1 MNTLFREERILRIL
15 NDLKGCMYHDPYPL
29 TDIRFLEGRFDSPE
43 EAALAMS
50 EAASAIAEVPPLPE
64 QSLPNGGH
72 GNDGCLTANC
82 ESGNLWGGNL
92 WGGNLWGGRNSYAWF
107 SVHAT
112 LPDRYR
118 RESLLLRLS
127 TAKCEEA
134 DAAMLASFVSEPP
147 KRWDLMNPQFMLFV
161 NGSLYQGMDKNHTE
175 AFLAESAYESG
186 SLTLDFQG
194 YTGLTDSFFSFIPE
208 LLIVDEAVKE
218 LYYDMLTV
226 FEAALTMSGESTER
240 YYLLNA
246 LNEAVNCLDM
256 RLAGT
261 DAFHSGVRDAAAL
274 LRSHAYIDDNASS
287 PASDISIT
295 CVGHTHIDMAWLW
308 DIAQTR
314 LKAQRSF
321 STVLTLMER
330 YPDYLFMHSSPQ
342 LYAYIKKDNPELYR
356 KIKARIDDGRWEPE
370 GAMWIE
376 ADCNIPCG
384 EALVRQILYG
394 KAFIRE
400 EFGKDSKVL
409 WMPDVFGYSAAL
421 PQILKKTGITCFVTS
436 KISWN
441 MLNTMPYDTFLWKGI
456 DGGEILTYFLTTPEL
471 GDASGNCGATYNAV
485 LHPQTVYGTWKQYK
499 QKEINHDVLMCYGYG
514 DGGGGPTIDMLE
526 KLSRLKKGV
535 RGFPKVN
542 SGHIQPFFDTLAAS
556 LKDKKYLP
564 KWTGELYL
572 ELHQGTYTSCGEIKW
587 NNRRAEQL
595 LLTAEWM
602 ESIRSLLG
610 GSFRTDILSESWQTL
625 LLNQFH
631 DILPGSCI
639 KEVYDD
645 SRKQFASLFT
655 TLNDR
660 IIGAMKEIA
669 DRIHTKEEGILLM
682 NPSAFSGENIS
693 LIPAPIIQSLGLGMS
708 AGLADTEG
716 RPLLSQPLDDGSML
730 VRSGGVPAFGYTALY
745 RCGRTASM
753 EEPPYPISSRHM
765 ENRYY
770 SLAFDENGEICSL
783 FDKVN
788 SRQILKSGRTG
799 NRLIAFDDRPYKWD
813 SWNIDMYYEERAYPL
828 LELESSAVV
837 ERGPLRYGLRLR
849 RRYNKSVIT
858 QTIYLYCD
866 SPRIDFRTE
875 ADWREDST
883 VLKAEFPTDINS
895 DYASYDIQFG
905 NVRRP
910 THQNT
915 SWDTAKYEV
924 CAHKWA
930 DLSEGGYGV
939 SLLNDCK
946 YGYSIQEST
955 MRITLLKAG
964 MAPDPTLDRGIHHFT
979 YSLLPHSGSCYE
991 GDTIPEAFRL
1001 NHPPLALP
1009 LSAHAGVLP
1018 DRHAFLTCPDKN
1030 IIIETFKR
1038 SEDGEAYILRLYET
1052 CNTTTHTRIRFAL
1065 PFTKAEE
1072 CDLLENPIKEPIAES
1087 ADTLAFTIK
1096 PFEIKTFKLYK

>member
-1 MNTLFREERILRIL
+1 MNTLFQKERILRIL
-15 NDLKGCMYHDPYPL
+15 SDLKGYMYHDAYPL

-43 EAALAMS
+43 EAASALS
-50 EAASAIAEVPPLPE
+50 GAAPFST
-64 QSLPNGGH
+64 Q
-72 GNDGCLTANC
+72 DR
-82 ESGNLWGGNL
+82 WGGNL
-92 WGGNLWGGRNSYAWF
+92 GGGTFPRGRNSYAWF
-107 SVHAT
+107 SVRAV
-112 LPDRYR
+112 PPARYQ
-118 RESLLLRLS
+118 RESLVLRLS
-127 TAKCEEA
+127 TAECEKA
-134 DAAMLASFVSEPP
+134 DTAMLASFVSEPP

-161 NGSLYQGMDKNHTE
+161 NGRLYQGMDKNHTE
-175 AFLAESAYESG
+175 AFLGKSVCESG

-194 YTGLTDSFFSFIPE
+194 YTGLTDSCFSFIPE
-208 LLIVDEAVKE
+208 LLIVDEAIKD
-218 LYYDMLTV
+218 LYYDMLTI

-240 YYLLNA
+240 YHLLHT

-261 DAFHSGVRDAAAL
+261 EAFHNGVRAAGEL
-274 LRSHAYIDDNASS
+274 LRSHAFMDDNAPS
-287 PASDISIT
+287 PASAVSIT

-342 LYAYIKKDNPELYR
+342 LYAYIKKDNPALYE
-356 KIKARIDDGRWEPE
+356 KIKAQIDNGRWEPE

-384 EALVRQILYG
+384 EALIRQILYG

-421 PQILKKTGITCFVTS
+421 PQILRKSGITCFVTS

-471 GDASGNCGATYNAV
+471 GENSGNCGATYNAV
-485 LHPQTVYGTWKQYK
+485 LHPQTVYGTWAQYK

-514 DGGGGPTIDMLE
+514 DGGGGPTVDMLE
-526 KLSRLKKGV
+526 KLSRLQKGV
-535 RGFPKVN
+535 RGFPKVV
-542 SGHIQPFFDTLAAS
+542 SGHIQPFFDKLVKTV
-556 LKDKKYLP
+556 KDKKYLP

-595 LLTAEWM
+595 LLTAEWL

-610 GSFRTDILSESWQTL
+610 GSYHTELLTGNWQTL

-645 SRKQFASLFT
+645 SRNQFATLFD
-655 TLNDR
+655 TLNHLVTEN
-660 IIGAMKEIA
+660 MKEITN
-669 DRIHTKEEGILLM
+669 RIHTKKEGIVLM
-682 NPSAFSGENIS
+682 NPSSFATGNTAVIPSPLPNARSAENTIWED
-693 LIPAPIIQSLGLGMS
+693 AKGN
-708 AGLADTEG
+708 
-716 RPLLSQPLDDGSML
+716 PLLSQPLDNGSIL
-730 VRSGGVPAFGYTALY
+730 VHSGKVPAFGYTALY
-745 RCGRTASM
+745 RSDRAASVK
-753 EEPPYPISSRHM
+753 EKPYPISEKHM

-770 SLAFDENGEICSL
+770 SLDFDANGEICSL
-783 FDKVN
+783 YDRVN
-788 SRQILKSGRTG
+788 KRQILKPGHTG

-828 LELESSAVV
+828 LEPEAAAVI
-837 ERGPLRYGLRLR
+837 ERGPLRYGIRQR
-849 RRYNKSVIT
+849 RRYNKSSIT
-858 QTIYLYCD
+858 QTIYLYYD
-866 SPRIDFRTE
+866 SPRIDFSTE
-875 ADWREDST
+875 VDWQEDST

-895 DYASYDIQFG
+895 DYATYDIQFG

-910 THQNT
+910 THRNT

-930 DLSEGGYGV
+930 DLSEGNYGI

-964 MAPDPTLDRGIHHFT
+964 MAPDPTLDRGNHRFT
-979 YSLLPHSGSCYE
+979 YSLLAHRGSCHD
-991 GDTIPEAFRL
+991 GGTIPEAFRL
-1001 NHPPLALP
+1001 NHPPLAFP
-1009 LSAHAGVLP
+1009 VNAHAGILP
-1018 DRHAFLTCPDKN
+1018 DRHTFLSCPDRN

-1038 SEDGEAYILRLYET
+1038 SEDGKAFILRLYEA

-1065 PFTKAEE
+1065 PFTRAEE
-1072 CDLLENPIKEPIAES
+1072 CDLLENPLKEPMAES
-1087 ADTLAFTIK
+1087 TDTLTFTIR
-1096 PFEIKTFKLYK
+1096 PFEIKTFKLYRE